1 MANWQTPK
9 TDWITNPKP
18 PEKQDFNRIEEN
30 TLYLL
35 EQIEAKKGIIVE
47 AINDKSIEA
56 NIENTYTE
64 LGNKIRK
71 IIDTVEIPVNI
82 IIPGYQE
89 DTWSQILYIDK
100 PDTSAHLYMLI
111 DLLDQDFFRSISIC
125 DLNTC
130 LWNNFV
136 YDFNDDRLYGRY
148 YVKYS
153 YTYLRLVSG
162 LFPLHLGSIRLEVED
177 VGTQLELRFSGRNHR
192 SYPGRSFLIP
202 IKIFGKIDS

>member
-9 TDWITNPKP
+9 TDWITNPKA

-47 AINDKSIEA
+47 AINDKGIEA
-56 NIENTYTE
+56 NIENTYAE

-82 IIPGYQE
+82 IIPGYQRS
-89 DTWSQILYIDK
+89 WSQILYIDK

-111 DLLDQDFFRSISIC
+111 DLLDQDHFRSISIC

-130 LWNNFV
+130 LWNFFV
-136 YDFNDDRLYGRY
+136 FDHDDREGVY
-148 YVKYS
+148 YVESSFTHLRYIS
-153 YTYLRLVSG
+153 IAFFPPYLGNIDLT
-162 LFPLHLGSIRLEVED
+162 VED
-177 VGTQLELRFSGRNHR
+177 VGTQLKLTFSGTNDT
-192 SYPGRSFLIP
+192 SYPGGSHFIP